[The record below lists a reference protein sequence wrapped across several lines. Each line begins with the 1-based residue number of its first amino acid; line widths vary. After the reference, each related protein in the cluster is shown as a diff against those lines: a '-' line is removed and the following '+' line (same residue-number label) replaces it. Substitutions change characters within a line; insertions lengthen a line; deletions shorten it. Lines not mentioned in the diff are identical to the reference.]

1 MALRLRG
8 ENMIR
13 LLSIIGLCVTMPY
26 CLAAAEPMFTVERT
40 VLFESSGPYEF
51 SQCRGT
57 TLPDGRV
64 LLTAQ
69 EIERTG
75 SHGYH
80 DVFQFE
86 SRDAGRT
93 WSKPLRIE
101 PLRRGEIEGSS
112 DQRVVG
118 DLCPR
123 YHAASGKVLGT
134 GKTFTFRGGTKE
146 DRSAEQV
153 SYAVYD
159 PKTDVWSGLKI
170 AKMPSSDHVAKPIL
184 QPNAG
189 CNDRVDLPNG
199 DILLPI
205 RYCKD
210 PKKRCYTTIVAR
222 CRFDG
227 ETLTYV
233 EHGTELSREKNRGLY
248 EPSLHGLGGKFYLTM
263 RADDTAFVS
272 VSSDGLNYSEPKEWT
287 YDNGQVL
294 GSYNTQQHWASH
306 GGKLYLVYTRRGAG
320 NDHIFRHRAPL
331 FIAEVDTERLC
342 VLRAM
347 EQIALPH
354 NHADIGNF
362 DVIPVSDKETWIVA
376 AESLVNGK
384 RKGENNSVLAARIRW
399 K

>member
-1 MALRLRG
+1 MRIVTILTAIAVTQFAGVQAG
-8 ENMIR
+8 E
-13 LLSIIGLCVTMPY
+13 P
-26 CLAAAEPMFTVERT
+26 AFTIEQVK
-40 VLFESSGPYEF
+40 LFESSGDYEY

-57 TLPDGRV
+57 AFPDGRI

-69 EIERTG
+69 EIERKG
-75 SHGYH
+75 AHGYR
-80 DVFQFE
+80 DLFQFE
-86 SRDAGRT
+86 SCDAGQT
-93 WSKPLRIE
+93 WSKPRRME
-101 PLRRGEIEGSS
+101 PLRRGVINAATKDE
-112 DQRVVG
+112 RVVG

-123 YHAASGKVLGT
+123 YHANTGKVLGT

-146 DRSAEQV
+146 DRSAEEV

-159 PKTDVWSGLKI
+159 PQSDAWSGLKI
-170 AKMPSSDHVAKPIL
+170 VEMPKADHEGKPIL

-189 CNDRVDLPNG
+189 CNDRVDLPKG

-205 RYCKD
+205 RYGKD
-210 PKKRCYTTIVAR
+210 AKKRCYTTIVAR

-227 ETLTYV
+227 QTLTYV
-233 EHGTELSREKNRGLY
+233 EHGSELSRDKNRGLY
-248 EPSLHGLGGKFYLTM
+248 EPSLHALGGKFYLTM

-287 YDNGQVL
+287 YDDGQVL

-306 GGKLYLVYTRRGAG
+306 ACRLYLVYTRRGAG

-331 FIAEVDTERLC
+331 FIAEVDPVRLC
-342 VLRAM
+342 VLRAT

-362 DVIPVSDKETWIVA
+362 DVIPVSEKETWIVA
-376 AESLVNGK
+376 AESLVHGK
-384 RKGENNSVLAARIRW
+384 RNGENNGVLAARVAW